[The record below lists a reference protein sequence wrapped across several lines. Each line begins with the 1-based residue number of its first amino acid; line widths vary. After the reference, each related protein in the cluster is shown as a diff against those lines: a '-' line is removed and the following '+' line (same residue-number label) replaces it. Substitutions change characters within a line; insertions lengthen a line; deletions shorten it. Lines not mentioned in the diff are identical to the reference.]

1 MVCFIKAQLVTLV
14 ESYSGVLVNHYYRRK
29 AHGMPSRSDLPKVYY
44 ISTDEIP
51 GELIGENIISSHV
64 KTKGR
69 LSSQRKKSPL
79 LWLHNK

>member
-1 MVCFIKAQLVTLV
+1 MVHRK
-14 ESYSGVLVNHYYRRK
+14 YSIISEDDGHMGK

-44 ISTDEIP
+44 ISTNEIP
-51 GELIGENIISSHV
+51 GELRGENIISSHV

-69 LSSQRKKSPL
+69 LSSHRKKSPL